1 MLSVLIFAHMRSR
14 DHHAALVGQAPRDLT
29 GVSLA
34 SQLGVRWLHPA
45 NKSGNARL

>member
-14 DHHAALVGQAPRDLT
+14 DHHAALVRQAPRDLT

-34 SQLGVRWLHPA
+34 SQLEYADFIRQTSQEMRA
-45 NKSGNARL
+45 